1 MNSKTLHR
9 MVFTGMMAAFVFVAT
24 YFLKI
29 HIPTPAGPTMLK
41 TGNILCLLG
50 GLLFGPVCGGLAAGI
65 GSGLYDLTDPAF
77 ASGAW
82 LTFLFFFAMGFL
94 SGLISHAGGANGE
107 NMRRNTVAVVVA
119 ALSYV
124 FLYLAKSTIVLMMAG
139 SAFGPALLA
148 NGTKAV
154 TSLTNAVIA
163 VIGSLALVRPIQ
175 AALRG
180 RIQI

>member
-1 MNSKTLHR
+1 MKKSLR
-9 MVFTGMMAAFVFVAT
+9 
-24 YFLKI
+24 
-29 HIPTPAGPTMLK
+29 
-41 TGNILCLLG
+41 
-50 GLLFGPVCGGLAAGI
+50 
-65 GSGLYDLTDPAF
+65 
-77 ASGAW
+77 
-82 LTFLFFFAMGFL
+82 
-94 SGLISHAGGANGE
+94 LIACS
-107 NMRRNTVAVVVA
+107 
-119 ALSYV
+119 L
-124 FLYLAKSTIVLMMAG
+124 LMMAG